1 MSKQSYDGTARYFD
15 YFAGGDMRRWSLSQR
30 TLFKNLKGE
39 ILFIGIGTGQEIVNF
54 PEGLN
59 ITAADLSFEMLKRS
73 NKRVQNYS
81 GKINRCQMDA
91 KNTAFANNTFD
102 TIVTVCVMCTVKQPV
117 ICLQEL
123 KRLLKPDGEL
133 VMFEHVLSK
142 NPVYALTLKMM
153 SFITEYL
160 QGTYLDRNTVA
171 NVEQAGF
178 KIHSHKNVYLDIVKA
193 LVAREDIEYKQTK
206 SPQPLFGEEGLID

>member
-1 MSKQSYDGTARYFD
+1 MSKQSYDGTACYFD
-15 YFAGGDMRRWSLSQR
+15 YFATGDMRRWSPSQY
-30 TLFKNLKGE
+30 TLFKNLKGK

-54 PEGLN
+54 PEGLK
-59 ITAADLSFEMLKRS
+59 ITAVDLSFEMLKRS
-73 NKRVQNYS
+73 NKRIQNYS

-91 KNTAFANNTFD
+91 KTTAFSNNTFD
-102 TIVTVCVMCTVKQPV
+102 TIATVCVMCTVKQPL

-142 NPVYALTLKMM
+142 NPVYAITLKMM

-160 QGTYLDRNTVA
+160 QGTYLDRNTIA

-178 KIHSHKNVYLDIVKA
+178 KIHSHKNIYLDIVKA
-193 LVAREDIEYKQTK
+193 LIARADI
-206 SPQPLFGEEGLID
+206 

>member
-30 TLFKNLKGE
+30 TLFKNLKGKV
-39 ILFIGIGTGQEIVNF
+39 LFIGIGTGQEIVNF
-54 PEGLN
+54 PKGLN

-91 KNTAFANNTFD
+91 NTTAFANNTFD

-142 NPVYALTLKMM
+142 NPV
-153 SFITEYL
+153 
-160 QGTYLDRNTVA
+160 
-171 NVEQAGF
+171 
-178 KIHSHKNVYLDIVKA
+178 
-193 LVAREDIEYKQTK
+193 
-206 SPQPLFGEEGLID
+206 